1 MKSQIRPLTALVL
14 LAGGVVAGL
23 RAGPI
28 NLFAFDDVALPYK
41 RNLKLTFEAP
51 HKFPGNPV
59 LAPGPHGSVDA
70 AACSFYG
77 SIIRVGG
84 KFRMWYSAKSDRT
97 ISTGN
102 LTPSARIAY
111 AESDDGV
118 HWTKPDLG
126 LTEFA
131 GNRHNNLVA
140 LPAGIDYAKTEP
152 LACFVLHEPDD
163 PEPAHR
169 YKMAVY
175 AVYYPS
181 DAERRATGMPADNN
195 PSTILPYFSADG
207 LTWTLALPA
216 PKRPWFDETEVPF
229 TVRNNFEIG
238 GLYKYD
244 GIYCV
249 SGQELSPDVFQPDG
263 TAVRRTMVTHWSGDF
278 VHWSQ
283 DKSYSF
289 QRYGYRNVRE
299 TLHEAHE
306 PAAVWNRGNVLLATY
321 GLWYGAAATAERR
334 MDLGFLVSNDGVHF
348 REPVA
353 DHVFI
358 PAGGDTDWD
367 ARGLLHGQGFENVGD
382 QTYIYYG
389 TWDLSG
395 GVRQPG
401 AVGLAI
407 FGRDRLAALS
417 LRDAIPAGGQFTS
430 EPLANTGPATL
441 RLNVTGLSATAR
453 LSVELIDKAGAPIAG
468 YSGADAAS
476 VTESGFGV
484 KMSWPGGGAI
494 RCANPTYRLR
504 VRFTGTDASRIKFY
518 AAYLE

>member
-1 MKSQIRPLTALVL
+1 MSSRISLAFTLLLGTATV
-14 LAGGVVAGL
+14 L
-23 RAGPI
+23 RAAPTNI
-28 NLFAFDDVALPYK
+28 FAFDDDLLPYK
-41 RNLKLTFEAP
+41 SNLKVTFEMP
-51 HKFPGNPV
+51 RKFSGNPV
-59 LAPGPHGSVDA
+59 LRPGAPGSVDH

-77 SIIRVGG
+77 SVIRVGDR
-84 KFRMWYSAKSDRT
+84 FRLWYSAKSDRAT
-97 ISTGN
+97 SIGN

-111 AESDDGV
+111 AESDDGI

-126 LTEFA
+126 LTEFD
-131 GNRHNNLVA
+131 GNKHNNLVGLA
-140 LPAGIDYAKTEP
+140 PVLDQAKNEP

-163 PEPAHR
+163 PDPARR

-175 AVYYPS
+175 TVYYPTE
-181 DAERRATGMPADNN
+181 AERRATGMPADNN
-195 PSTILPYFSADG
+195 PSTILPYVSADG
-207 LTWTLALPA
+207 LHWTLALPA
-216 PKRPWFDETEVPF
+216 PKQPWFDETEVPF

-238 GLYKYD
+238 GLYKFD

-249 SGQELSPDVFQPDG
+249 AGQELSPDVFQPDG
-263 TAVRRTMVTHWSGDF
+263 SAVRRTMVTHWSGDF
-278 VHWSQ
+278 VHWSH

-289 QRYGYRNVRE
+289 QRHGYRNVRE

-321 GLWYGAAATAERR
+321 GLWYGAAATIERR

-358 PAGGDTDWD
+358 PAGGDRDWD

-382 QTYIYYG
+382 HTYIYYG

-395 GVRQPG
+395 GIRQPG

-417 LRDAIPAGGQFTS
+417 LRDDIPAGAQFTS
-430 EPLANTGPATL
+430 KPLANTGTATL
-441 RLNVTGLSATAR
+441 SLNVDGLSATAMLR
-453 LSVELIDKAGAPIAG
+453 VELIDKAGTPVAG
-468 YSGADAAS
+468 YSGPDAAL
-476 VTESGFGV
+476 VRTSGLAIKV
-484 KMSWPGGGAI
+484 VWPGGDTIKCTNA
-494 RCANPTYRLR
+494 AYRLR
-504 VRFTGTDASRIKFY
+504 VFFTGPDASRIKFY

>member
-1 MKSQIRPLTALVL
+1 MKLPALFT
-14 LAGGVVAGL
+14 LALCAASAL
-23 RAGPI
+23 AAAPTQ
-28 NLFAFDDVALPYK
+28 LFSFDDVALPYK
-41 RNLKLTFEAP
+41 SNLKLTFEPAQ
-51 HKFPGNPV
+51 KFSGNPV
-59 LAPGPHGSVDA
+59 LAAGPTGSPDA
-70 AACSFYG
+70 AGCSFYG
-77 SIIRVGG
+77 SIIRVDG
-84 KFRMWYSAKSDRT
+84 KFRMWYRAQSDRK

-111 AESDDGV
+111 AESDDGI

-126 LTEFA
+126 LTDFE
-131 GNRHNNLVA
+131 GSKHNNLVGM
-140 LPAGIDYAKTEP
+140 PAGIDYAKTEP

-163 PEPAHR
+163 PNPAHR

-181 DAERRATGMPADNN
+181 DAERKATTMPADNN

-207 LTWTLALPA
+207 LTWTLAVPA
-216 PKRPWFDETEVPF
+216 PKKPWFDETEVPF

-238 GLYKYD
+238 GVFKFDGLYH
-244 GIYCV
+244 V
-249 SGQELSPDVFQPDG
+249 TGQELSPDVFQPDG
-263 TAVRRTMVTHWSGDF
+263 SAVRRTMVTHWSGDF
-278 VHWSQ
+278 VHWSH

-321 GLWYGAAATAERR
+321 GLWYGAAATVERR

-382 QTYIYYG
+382 KTYIYYG

-395 GVRQPG
+395 VIKQHG
-401 AVGLAI
+401 AVGIAV
-407 FGRDRLAALS
+407 FGRDRFAALS
-417 LRDAIPAGGQFTS
+417 LRDPIPAGGQFTS
-430 EPLANTGPATL
+430 QPLPNNGPATL
-441 RLNVTGLSATAR
+441 SLNVDGLSPTATLR
-453 LSVELIDKAGAPIAG
+453 VEVIDKNGTPIPG
-468 YSGADAAS
+468 YSGAEAAI
-476 VTESGFGV
+476 VRTSGFNTKV
-484 KMSWPGGGAI
+484 SWPGGDTI
-494 RCANPTYRLR
+494 KCANTSYRFR
-504 VRFTGTDASRIKFY
+504 VFFTGADATKIKFY
-518 AAYLE
+518 AGYLE